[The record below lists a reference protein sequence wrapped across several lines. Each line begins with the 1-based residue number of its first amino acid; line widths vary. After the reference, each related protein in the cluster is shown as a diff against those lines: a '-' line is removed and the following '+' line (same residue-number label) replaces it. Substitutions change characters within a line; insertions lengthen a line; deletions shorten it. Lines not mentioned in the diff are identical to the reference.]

1 MFVAIPVPLVSILAR
16 KARHAEMAGLHIQV
30 IIGVNINSF
39 MVPA

>member
-30 IIGVNINSF
+30 IIGVYINSF